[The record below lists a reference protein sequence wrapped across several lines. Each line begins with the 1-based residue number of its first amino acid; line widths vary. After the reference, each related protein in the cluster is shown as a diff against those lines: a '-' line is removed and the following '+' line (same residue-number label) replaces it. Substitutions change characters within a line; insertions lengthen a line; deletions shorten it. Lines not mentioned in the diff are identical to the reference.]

1 MKKLFKPPI
10 EQVKRHLTEKHT
22 HIPIAYPLDMD
33 HQDWFSLYKQLT
45 SDAQH
50 HALLESGR
58 AGRYSFF
65 AYQPSHRLLGKER
78 RLEIQSLET
87 HQHGTE
93 KSNIEEASAE
103 RTNTKTTGTKT
114 TSIQEG
120 ELLSLVQEWMEKWQV
135 PEFEEL
141 PDFLGGL
148 LGFYSYDL
156 VREIEELPSKA
167 QDDLKTPDLYLLA
180 FQQVVAY
187 DHLNDQHWLLLYQ
200 PIENGLEKSYHYG
213 KEKLLLWGAEMQEHL
228 VFLQKVRQSE
238 GQIKGAEQGNGNGKL
253 EQNTS
258 LKSQSPSTI
267 KPSLSEKEFVK
278 AVEAIQ
284 KYISAGDIFQVNL
297 SVRQSRPLQSKPIDI
312 YEELRKINPSPYM
325 GFLHFPEMQIVS
337 GSPEQLIKVKGK
349 EVNTRPIA
357 GTRSR
362 GQDREEDLR
371 LAKELIDN
379 EKERAEHV
387 MLVDLERNDLGK
399 VCQFGSVV
407 VDEFMVIEE
416 YSHVMHIVSNVK
428 GTLSPNQDAF
438 DVIRAVF
445 PGGTITGAPKV
456 RTMEIIEELEPVRRG
471 IYTGS
476 IGWIDF
482 NGNMELNIVIRTILA
497 LQGKAHVQAGAGIV
511 IDSIPANEYKESLK
525 KAAALWKAFEQSIQ
539 KKKELS
545 V

>member
-33 HQDWFSLYKQLT
+33 HQDWFSLYKQLA
-45 SDAQH
+45 SGSNY

-65 AYQPSHRLLGKER
+65 AYQPSHRLMGKER
-78 RLEIQSLET
+78 RLEIQSIEA
-87 HQHGTE
+87 HQDGTGKTSTE
-93 KSNIEEASAE
+93 KPSTEKPSAE
-103 RTNTKTTGTKT
+103 KTC
-114 TSIQEG
+114 IQEG
-120 ELLSLVQEWMEKWQV
+120 ELLSLVQEWMDKWQV

-148 LGFYSYDL
+148 LGFFSYDL

-167 QDDLKTPDLYLLA
+167 LDDLETPDLYLLA

-200 PIENGLEKSYHYG
+200 PIEGEVEKSYHHG
-213 KEKLLLWGAEMQEHL
+213 KEKLLLWAAELEEQLAL
-228 VFLQKVRQSE
+228 VHKLRESE
-238 GQIKGAEQGNGNGKL
+238 GQIKEQAEGKIETYRSPL
-253 EQNTS
+253 
-258 LKSQSPSTI
+258 SQPPSII

-325 GFLHFPEMQIVS
+325 GYLHFPEMQIVS

-362 GQDREEDLR
+362 GQDREEDIR

-399 VCQFGSVV
+399 VCQFGSVQ

-428 GTLSPNQDAF
+428 GTLSPNNDAF
-438 DVIRAVF
+438 EVIRAVF

-497 LQGKAHVQAGAGIV
+497 LQGQAHVQAGAGIV

-525 KAAALWKAFEQSIQ
+525 KAAALWKAFEQSLQ